1 ILSSKLSGVPGVPWS
16 RRLKSI
22 PPERCPETS
31 PHSTSAACIVCIAVG
46 LARACAP
53 RQGLR
58 WVRGRM
64 VFLKDSAAGRDCVED
79 AVGDAPGLHGC
90 PESVDDFVPRSLTR
104 EGVSPVVGDDFHVTL
119 AERYE

>member
-1 ILSSKLSGVPGVPWS
+1 MLNSKLSGVPSVPCS

-58 WVRGRM
+58 RARGGVM
-64 VFLKDSAAGRDCVED
+64 FLQDGAAGSDGSEH
-79 AVGDAPGLHGC
+79 AVGDVAGFHGC
-90 PESVDDFVPRSLTR
+90 QEFVDYFIPGSGGR
-104 EGVSPVVGDDFHVTL
+104 EGVGLVVGDYLDIAF
-119 AERYE
+119 AERD